1 MKKDLNI
8 CLLLDYY
15 GALLTEKQRRCLG
28 FYYNEDLSLSEIAE
42 IIGGTRQAAQELIRR
57 AEGRLNQMEQQLQ
70 LVQRHNAQRRLVTAA
85 LAALKA
91 GTAAE
96 AANYLSQ
103 LENQL

>member
-57 AEGRLNQMEQQLQ
+57 AEGRLNQMEQQLNVPIAKYIPNKIVKLRNGQ
-70 LVQRHNAQRRLVTAA
+70 A
-85 LAALKA
+85 
-91 GTAAE
+91 
-96 AANYLSQ
+96 
-103 LENQL
+103 

>member
-1 MKKDLNI
+1 MLLNKFNVLAAGLRQLVVI
-8 CLLLDYY
+8 FN
-15 GALLTEKQRRCLG
+15 AANIG
-28 FYYNEDLSLSEIAE
+28 FPTLSEIAE

-70 LVQRHNAQRRLVTAA
+70 LVQCHNAQRRLVTAA

-91 GTAAE
+91 GNTAE

>member
-70 LVQRHNAQRRLVTAA
+70 LVQRHNAQRRLRLHFPFLLYGV
-85 LAALKA
+85 L
-91 GTAAE
+91 
-96 AANYLSQ
+96 Q
-103 LENQL
+103 